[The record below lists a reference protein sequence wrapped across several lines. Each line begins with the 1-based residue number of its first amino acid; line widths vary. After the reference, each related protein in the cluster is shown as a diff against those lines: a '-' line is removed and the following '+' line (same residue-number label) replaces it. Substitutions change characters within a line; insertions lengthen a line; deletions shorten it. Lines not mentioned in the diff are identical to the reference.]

1 LQINRKDA
9 LPSLGLEHDGA
20 RILVRADE
28 PDHLSW
34 LGRFL
39 IPQFRRVDESVCE
52 YEVRLSV
59 APERYARLL
68 ARGAAGGRLDVFAL
82 ESGAVEL
89 PLWNAESDDTTVY
102 DEGFHVFCSLG
113 PDARTVLIV
122 TPEADG
128 LALFF
133 LMRVV
138 RELAMNTARGNGR
151 LFLHAAALELGD
163 RGVIIA
169 GTKAAGKTTLLMS
182 LLRHRGARYVSNDR
196 VLVDTA
202 RDPAMVRG
210 MPTIITIRPGT
221 LAVLPT
227 LRDRL
232 LAGGDELRLSFA
244 DAANRFPAL
253 DDERV
258 FLTPAQLCS
267 LIGVS
272 ALAEVEACSL
282 VFPRV
287 TSAVDTWRLE
297 PLTSA
302 ATAQRLRE
310 VLFGGHVRK
319 GSDLFLGP
327 AAPDEA
333 TIARLIA
340 ELASRV
346 RSFEC
351 LLGRGAHADDHARR
365 LLERVV
371 E

>member
-1 LQINRKDA
+1 LQIGRKDA

-39 IPQFRRVDESVCE
+39 LPQFRCVDESVCE

-59 APERYARLL
+59 DPERYATLL
-68 ARGAAGGRLDVFAL
+68 ARGAAGGRLEAFAL
-82 ESGAVEL
+82 DSVVVEL
-89 PLWNAESDDTTVY
+89 PVWSAEP
-102 DEGFHVFCSLG
+102 DETMVFDETFRVFCSLG

-122 TPEADG
+122 TPEADA
-128 LALFF
+128 LALLF

-138 RELAMNTARGNGR
+138 RELAMNAARGNGR
-151 LFLHAAALELGD
+151 LFLHAAALELGG

-169 GTKAAGKTTLLMS
+169 GKKAAGKTTLLMS
-182 LLRHRGARYVSNDR
+182 LLRHPGARYVSNDR
-196 VLVDTA
+196 VLADTG
-202 RDPAMVRG
+202 RDPPMVRG

-221 LAVLPT
+221 LALLPT
-227 LRDRL
+227 LRERL
-232 LAGGDELRLSFA
+232 LAGGDELRRSVA
-244 DAANRFPAL
+244 DAANRFPSL

-272 ALAEVEACSL
+272 ALAEVEARSL

-287 TSAVDTWRLE
+287 APAVGTWRLE

-302 ATAQRLRE
+302 AAAQRLRDA
-310 VLFGGHVRK
+310 LFGGDVHK
-319 GSDLFLGP
+319 GSDLFRGP
-327 AAPDEA
+327 PAPDES
-333 TIARLIA
+333 TIARLVA
-340 ELASRV
+340 ELASKV

-351 LLGRGAHADDHARR
+351 LLGPGAHADDHARWLSER
-365 LLERVV
+365 LV